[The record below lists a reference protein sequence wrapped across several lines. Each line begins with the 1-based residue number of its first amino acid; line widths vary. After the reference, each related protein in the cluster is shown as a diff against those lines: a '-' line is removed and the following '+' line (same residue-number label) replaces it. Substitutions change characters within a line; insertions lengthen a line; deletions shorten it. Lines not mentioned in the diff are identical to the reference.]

1 MIIVLRAGGVGSRL
15 WPVSREHNPKQ
26 FHALTSERTMLQE
39 AYDRLEGLV
48 APEEIYVSTS
58 FALQDRIR
66 VQLPSVDRAH
76 MILEPAR
83 KDTAAAIGLE
93 SIIIDHAHPGAVVAS
108 LGSDHSVK
116 DAREFQ
122 EVLRAAEQYVQA
134 HPEYIVPIGI
144 EPTNPDTGYGYIQC
158 GAVLETVHARPI
170 FQVTR
175 FTEKPQEADAK
186 RFLSEGSYLWNANM
200 FVWNVATI
208 LNLYKQHMPEMYDQ
222 LQSIK
227 QSLGT
232 PEQERVIAETYPQM
246 QKIAIDY
253 AIIEKAESIAALS
266 ADIGW
271 SDIGD
276 WARLKDE
283 LAQTEMENV
292 SIDANH
298 VALKTHNT
306 LVYTTKKGKT
316 IATIGLDHL
325 IIIDT
330 EDALLVCDK
339 YDSQQVKDVVE
350 LLSKQRK
357 SDIL

>member
-39 AYDRLEGLV
+39 SYDRLKGL
-48 APEEIYVSTS
+48 AGPKEIYVSTS
-58 FALQDRIR
+58 VALQDRVR
-66 VQLPSVDRAH
+66 AQLPIVDREH

-93 SIIIDHAHPGAVVAS
+93 SLIIAHRNPGAIVAS

-116 DAREFQ
+116 DTAEFQ
-122 EVLRAAEQYVQA
+122 EVLRTAELYIEK

-144 EPTNPDTGYGYIQC
+144 QPTSPDTGYGYIQC
-158 GAVLETVHARPI
+158 GEVLERIDSRPI

-175 FTEKPQEADAK
+175 FTEKPEEADAK

-200 FVWNVATI
+200 FVWNVDTI
-208 LNLYKQHMPEMYDQ
+208 LGLYKQYMPEMYEQ
-222 LQSIK
+222 LETIQRA
-227 QSLGT
+227 LGT
-232 PEQERVIAETYPQM
+232 EEQERVIAEIYPQM
-246 QKIAIDY
+246 EKIAIDY
-253 AIIEKAESIAALS
+253 AIIEKAGSIAAIA

-283 LAQTEMENV
+283 LAHTEMENV

-306 LVYTTKKGKT
+306 IVYTTKKGKT

-325 IIIDT
+325 IVIDT
-330 EDALLVCDK
+330 EDALLICDK
-339 YDSQQVKDVVE
+339 YDSQQVKDIVE
-350 LLSKQRK
+350 LLKKNHK